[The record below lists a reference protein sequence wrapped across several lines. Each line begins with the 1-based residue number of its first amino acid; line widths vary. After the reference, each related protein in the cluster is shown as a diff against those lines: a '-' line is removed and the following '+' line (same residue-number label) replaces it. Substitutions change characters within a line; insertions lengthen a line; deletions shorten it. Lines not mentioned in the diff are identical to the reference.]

1 MNSREQVASS
11 INEALQRFPLVLS
24 ILQAIQEAKSP
35 LPGDD
40 DLGCGAIRAVHT
52 MAERL
57 GRIDPAPV
65 VVCGPISTTEQIAGK
80 WLLGDRPRRLIP
92 EPLLEKL
99 AELISRLL
107 PSDAHSMNRTGETS

>member
-1 MNSREQVASS
+1 
-11 INEALQRFPLVLS
+11 LVLS

-40 DLGCGAIRAVHT
+40 DLGCAAIRAVHT

-65 VVCGPISTTEQIAGK
+65 FVCAPISTTEQIAGE
-80 WLLGDRPRRLIP
+80 WLLGDRPHRLLP
-92 EPLLEKL
+92 LPLLEKL
-99 AELISRLL
+99 AESISRLL
-107 PSDAHSMNRTGETS
+107 PMEAHPMNRTGEMS